1 MKEDIL
7 PELYDYCRQ
16 KYNKTEMTQF
26 INQLENEFP
35 YHIEGMD
42 TNSFIRSFM
51 DWFVLEKIIPKTGKR
66 LTESYVEEQPG
77 LDEEKKQK
85 ILNTKHIIVSEFVVI
100 AKEGFNLK
108 LKNRENGNYYP
119 VTQVSNNPQIQ
130 ANTMILGRIFPW
142 GEIYRFAGVIK
153 EEIERLE
160 LL

>member
-1 MKEDIL
+1 M
-7 PELYDYCRQ
+7 
-16 KYNKTEMTQF
+16 
-26 INQLENEFP
+26 
-35 YHIEGMD
+35 
-42 TNSFIRSFM
+42 
-51 DWFVLEKIIPKTGKR
+51 
-66 LTESYVEEQPG
+66 
-77 LDEEKKQK
+77 
-85 ILNTKHIIVSEFVVI
+85 I
-100 AKEGFNLK
+100 AKEGLNLK